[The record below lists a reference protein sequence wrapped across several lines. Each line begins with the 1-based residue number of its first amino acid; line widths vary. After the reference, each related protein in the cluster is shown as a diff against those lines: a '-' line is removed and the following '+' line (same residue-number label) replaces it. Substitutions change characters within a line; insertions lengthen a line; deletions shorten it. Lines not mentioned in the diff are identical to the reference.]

1 MKRFEAFRIYYNNSI
16 HPELLRLENQRKGFI
31 NLMILSILYLFLL
44 FAIQIYSG
52 LFLFT
57 MLASIPLGI
66 LLTFLFYRIRQFRI
80 KFKPNVVK
88 LILDFIDDGLN
99 FGTLYYDANGRIPKE
114 KFQASLFFKLD
125 RFQYKGEDL
134 IYGKIGELDFKM
146 CELRVKEPS
155 RVRNAWEEIFQ
166 GVFLHTQFP
175 TQLNGEIIVWPRKLK
190 QHLTRSIKRF
200 ISRRGQNVDNYIYN
214 ESFRELFTTYAT
226 PGIPLENVLNPEIQE
241 AMVDF
246 HLKTDKELFIS
257 FVQNEIY
264 IGVTEPKDILEP
276 YIFSSNVSFDLVNE
290 FFEDIHIL
298 LSIIQE
304 IDNNN

>member
-1 MKRFEAFRIYYNNSI
+1 MKRLEAFRIYYNNSI
-16 HPELLRLENQRKGFI
+16 HPELLRLERQRKGFI
-31 NLMILSILYLFLL
+31 YLMIVAVLLLGFIVFLQVYFQLFLL
-44 FAIQIYSG
+44 T
-52 LFLFT
+52 L
-57 MLASIPLGI
+57 LAAIPLG
-66 LLTFLFYRIRQFRI
+66 LVLTFLFYRIRQFRI
-80 KFKPNVVK
+80 KFKPNIVK

-99 FGTLYYDANGRIPKE
+99 FGTLYYEANGKIPKE
-114 KFQASLFFKLD
+114 KFLASLFFKLN
-125 RFQYKGEDL
+125 RFKYKGEDL

-146 CELRVKEPS
+146 CELWVTERS
-155 RVRNAWEEIFQ
+155 RIRNAEETIFQ

-200 ISRRGQNVDNYIYN
+200 ISRKGENVDPFVYN
-214 ESFRELFTTYAT
+214 ESFRELFTSYAT
-226 PGIPLENVLNPEIQE
+226 QEVPFENILNPEIQE

-257 FVQNEIY
+257 FIQNEIY
-264 IGVTEPKDILEP
+264 IGVTEPKNILEP
-276 YIFSSNVSFDLVNE
+276 YLFRSNVSFDLVSE